1 MSEFLTIGE
10 PIALFGSEEVDKS
23 LKDAC
28 HFQKFLAGAEVNVAV
43 GVSRLGHSS
52 EYITQVG
59 KDPFGEF
66 IIDRLHE
73 NKIGTDYISETADFW
88 TAFQLKDR
96 VSQGDPSIFYFRK
109 GSAAAHFDQAV
120 LDKIDFSEVKMAHLS
135 GIFPAISAEAQEAFR
150 YLIHLLEKNNIRTT
164 FDPNLRPQL
173 WASQEEMVE
182 TINDLASHAEIVLPG
197 INEGEIL
204 MGSRDPE
211 AIADFYLNN
220 GEATKTV
227 IVKLGTEGAYVKQ
240 KDGTTFTVPGFKVA
254 EVETAKKLGLDIVV
268 LTSAKESPLAKLAD
282 KVIVVPGATKT
293 GAGVKSVQLLSSLF
307 DQTVHITLDALTL
320 KLAQRD
326 QTSNEDAL
334 HEHVNVE

>member
-43 GVSRLGHSS
+43 GVSRLGHGS

-73 NKIGTDYISETADFW
+73 NEIGTDYISESADFW

-96 VSQGDPSIFYFRK
+96 VSKGDPSIFYFRK
-109 GSAAAHFDQAV
+109 GSAAAHFDQSV
-120 LDKIDFSEVKMAHLS
+120 LDTIDFSDVKMAHLS
-135 GIFPAISAEAQEAFR
+135 GIFPAISKEAREAFR
-150 YLIHLLEKNNIRTT
+150 YLIRLLEKNHIRTT

-173 WASQEEMVE
+173 WASTEEMVE
-182 TINDLASHAEIVLPG
+182 TINELAAHAEIVLPG

-220 GEATKTV
+220 GEATQTTV

-240 KDGTTFTVPGFKVA
+240 KDGTQFTVPGFKVA
-254 EVETAKKLGLDIVV
+254 KVV
-268 LTSAKESPLAKLAD
+268 DT
-282 KVIVVPGATKT
+282 V
-293 GAGVKSVQLLSSLF
+293 GAGDGFAVGLITALIEEKSLKEAVVRANAIGAMAVQSPGDNDGYPTQQELEAFL
-307 DQTVHITLDALTL
+307 Q
-320 KLAQRD
+320 Q
-326 QTSNEDAL
+326 QE
-334 HEHVNVE
+334 VNA